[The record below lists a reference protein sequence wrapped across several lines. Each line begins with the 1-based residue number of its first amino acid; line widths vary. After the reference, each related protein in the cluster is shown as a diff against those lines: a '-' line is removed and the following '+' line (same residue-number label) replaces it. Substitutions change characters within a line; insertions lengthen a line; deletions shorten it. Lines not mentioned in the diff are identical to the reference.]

1 MGKYNLPK
9 GYSLLKTL
17 LKAKE
22 YLDDPIGFI
31 QNSMNKFSHTYIS
44 TLGFKRKMIITQNP
58 NFVNYVLK
66 ENHKNYQKSEL
77 STKKAVALFGNGLL
91 FSNGDYWLKQRRLIQ
106 PAFHKEKLKN
116 LYEIIIKNIDESIS
130 LFPTDKEVDVYP
142 LIYQMSFNIL
152 IKSLFDIE
160 FTKTEIDELNENFT
174 ALQNFLLVDIN
185 NPLKKITY
193 PFTGEKKNI
202 LKKVTNL
209 RNKFSSIIKERKESK
224 KSFSDLLDMLLN
236 STYEDTGLP
245 MDEDQVIDELII
257 LMFAGHETTA
267 NTLSWLL
274 YLIANDTNIQDE
286 LIEVTRNIETMD
298 SLHNEFIKATANE
311 GMRMYPAAWM
321 TDRVAIEDDVFE
333 EYSYPKGTIII
344 PFFFGLH
351 RNKNNWKNESNFLP
365 QRFLDN
371 NTLTKSKN
379 FFPFGA
385 GPRMCIGNNFAMAEI
400 SFFLHSF
407 FRKFK
412 LKATAQQPVMK
423 PRITLRPDKIML
435 KLSAL
440 EN

>member
-1 MGKYNLPK
+1 
-9 GYSLLKTL
+9 
-17 LKAKE
+17 
-22 YLDDPIGFI
+22 
-31 QNSMNKFSHTYIS
+31 
-44 TLGFKRKMIITQNP
+44 
-58 NFVNYVLK
+58 
-66 ENHKNYQKSEL
+66 
-77 STKKAVALFGNGLL
+77 
-91 FSNGDYWLKQRRLIQ
+91 
-106 PAFHKEKLKN
+106 
-116 LYEIIIKNIDESIS
+116 
-130 LFPTDKEVDVYP
+130 
-142 LIYQMSFNIL
+142 
-152 IKSLFDIE
+152 
-160 FTKTEIDELNENFT
+160 
-174 ALQNFLLVDIN
+174 
-185 NPLKKITY
+185 
-193 PFTGEKKNI
+193 
-202 LKKVTNL
+202 
-209 RNKFSSIIKERKESK
+209 
-224 KSFSDLLDMLLN
+224 LLDMLLN

>member
-202 LKKVTNL
+202 LKKVTN
-209 RNKFSSIIKERKESK
+209 N
-224 KSFSDLLDMLLN
+224 
-236 STYEDTGLP
+236 
-245 MDEDQVIDELII
+245 
-257 LMFAGHETTA
+257 
-267 NTLSWLL
+267 
-274 YLIANDTNIQDE
+274 
-286 LIEVTRNIETMD
+286 
-298 SLHNEFIKATANE
+298 
-311 GMRMYPAAWM
+311 
-321 TDRVAIEDDVFE
+321 
-333 EYSYPKGTIII
+333 
-344 PFFFGLH
+344 
-351 RNKNNWKNESNFLP
+351 
-365 QRFLDN
+365 
-371 NTLTKSKN
+371 
-379 FFPFGA
+379 
-385 GPRMCIGNNFAMAEI
+385 
-400 SFFLHSF
+400 
-407 FRKFK
+407 
-412 LKATAQQPVMK
+412 
-423 PRITLRPDKIML
+423 
-435 KLSAL
+435 
-440 EN
+440 